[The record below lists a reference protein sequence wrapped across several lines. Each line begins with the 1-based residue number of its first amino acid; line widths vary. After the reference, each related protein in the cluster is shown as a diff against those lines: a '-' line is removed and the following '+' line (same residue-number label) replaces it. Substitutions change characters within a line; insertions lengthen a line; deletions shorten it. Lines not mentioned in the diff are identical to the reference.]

1 MNTAIRA
8 TASSV
13 FGLAI
18 LGLLLFLP
26 AGTLDYWQAW
36 AFIATAIVVTIL
48 PTIYLYRTNPAAL
61 ERRMHAGPGA
71 EGRTLQKIV
80 ITGAFVAFTAMLV
93 FSAYDQR
100 MGWSRVPGWVSLLG
114 DALVAI
120 GLGIAM
126 VVVIQN
132 AYAAATVTVESGQT
146 LVSSGVYKQVRHPMY
161 VGNFVMMIGIPLALG
176 SYWGLLFVI
185 PAQAVIIFRI
195 LDEEK
200 LLTEQLPG
208 YRQYTQH
215 VRYRLL
221 PYVW

>member
-1 MNTAIRA
+1 MNTGVRA

-13 FGLAI
+13 FGLAV

-26 AGTLDYWQAW
+26 AGTLNYWQAW
-36 AFIATAIVVTIL
+36 AFIATTLVATIL
-48 PTIYLYRTNPAAL
+48 PTVYIGRTNPAAL
-61 ERRMHAGPGA
+61 ERRMHAGPKA
-71 EGRTLQKIV
+71 ETRVVQKV
-80 ITGAFVAFTAMLV
+80 VMVSAFTALIAMLV
-93 FSAYDQR
+93 FSAYDHR
-100 MGWSRVPGWVSLLG
+100 MNWSSVPGWVSVFG

-126 VVVIQN
+126 LVIVQN

-146 LVSSGVYKQVRHPMY
+146 LVSSGVYKYVRHPMY
-161 VGNFVMMIGIPLALG
+161 VGNFIMMIGIPLSLG

-185 PAQAVIIFRI
+185 PGQAVIVFRI

-208 YRQYTQH
+208 YREYTQH